1 MLDNDPST
9 FKEAIKIKYSSE
21 WLVAMKDEIR
31 TMSINNVSYLVE
43 IPKGV
48 EIVGL
53 RWVYKTKY
61 DSKRN
66 IERFKIRLIVKGFT

>member
-1 MLDNDPST
+1 MLDNDPSI

-21 WLVAMKDEIR
+21 SLIAMMNEIR

-48 EIVGL
+48 ETVG
-53 RWVYKTKY
+53 
-61 DSKRN
+61 
-66 IERFKIRLIVKGFT
+66 